1 MSDDNTPDVLV
12 RYVRNAD
19 TSVSTEAI
27 KFHDDDR
34 PDLLIGEVGYVTL
47 EELHRAAAL
56 GVTLEIVSEEEAH
69 ELGLQTPEEKEET
82 APTPKPLSEMKSGEL
97 DEVAENEGVDLTGIR
112 SNAEKVSAIEAA
124 RAAQPEGR
132 ESLPATATTGAPTPT
147 TSGAG
152 TAGSGPGLAPGG
164 GTGSTGTSGTA

>member
-1 MSDDNTPDVLV
+1 MSDKPDVLV

-19 TSVSTEAI
+19 TSVSTEAL

-34 PDLLIGEVGYVTL
+34 PDLLIGEVGYVTPT
-47 EELHRAAAL
+47 ELHLAASY
-56 GVTLEIVSEEEAH
+56 GVTLEPVSEEEAH
-69 ELGLQTPEEKEET
+69 ELGLQTPEEKE
-82 APTPKPLSEMKSGEL
+82 AANPTPKPLSEMKSGEL
-97 DEVAENEGVDLTGIR
+97 DDVAEAEGVDLTGKR
-112 SNAEKVSAIEAA
+112 SNAEKVTAIEEA

-132 ESLPATATTGAPTPT
+132 DSLPATATTGAPAPT

-164 GTGSTGTSGTA
+164 GTGNTGTSGTA